1 VNRRGET
8 TAVQTNAVST
18 QRTEHDIAREK
29 MLEALDRIGAKT
41 IGEDGLVFQ
50 GTKFVL
56 PSTMNGRV
64 DDAIAYLMEYKET
77 QETEFSF
84 SRHFNYR
91 PWDGAAAFDRAMKR
105 VFGTA
110 GVGKSIQTMFGKIPP
125 QYKTIAVGPN
135 QEAQVPWGRVG
146 FSPIEAE
153 FTLGATRVENFG
165 VVFQLHVSAP
175 RKYRTHIEAFFQVVD
190 QELRTGSIYRGKA
203 ITGGGEP
210 NFLDTDAI
218 DPDKVVY
225 SPDTMVQLDTN
236 MWSLLRYT
244 DNMRKNGITL
254 KRAVLVEGPYG
265 TGKTL
270 AGMLTAKEAVANGW
284 TFILARPGQD
294 DLMEVLETAQLYAP
308 AVVWYEDIDTIGKG
322 HSDMQI
328 SRLLDV
334 LDGITNK
341 GTEVLAGFTTNHA
354 HKIQK
359 GVLRPGRLDA
369 VIHIGHL
376 DADGFQKLVRTTIP
390 KGQLGEVDFD
400 AVGKAFDG
408 LLPAF
413 AKEAINRAMQY
424 SMARNAGELGVIT
437 TEDLVHAAD
446 GLRPQLAMMEAAQEG
461 VKEHTLDTTFRQL
474 FSGQLDGVRLID
486 EDGDPWNGVE
496 LEVPGHK
503 ALNGAA
509 RHN

>member
-1 VNRRGET
+1 MTRNKIE
-8 TAVQTNAVST
+8 TNAVST
-18 QRTEHDIAREK
+18 KRTEHELARDE
-29 MLEALDRIGAKT
+29 MLRALDAIGAKT

-50 GTKFVL
+50 GNKFIL
-56 PSTMNGRV
+56 PLTMNGRV
-64 DDAIAYLMEYKET
+64 SDAIRYLEEYQET
-77 QETEFSF
+77 QETKFHF
-84 SRHFNYR
+84 SRNFNYR
-91 PWDGAAAFDRAMKR
+91 PWDGANAFDRAMKR

-110 GVGKSIQTMFGKIPP
+110 GVGKSIRTMFGEIPP
-125 QYKTIAVGPN
+125 QYREIAVGPN
-135 QEAQVPWGRVG
+135 ETRQVPWGRVA

-153 FTLGATRVENFG
+153 FTLGATRVENYG
-165 VVFQLHVSAP
+165 IVFELSASAP
-175 RKYRTHIEAFFQVVD
+175 RKYRTHVQAFFQVVE
-190 QELRTGSIYRGKA
+190 QELRENSIYKGQA

-210 NFLDTDAI
+210 NFLDTAAI
-218 DPDKVVY
+218 DPEQVVY
-225 SPDTMVQLDTN
+225 TPDVLVQLETN

-244 DNMRKNGITL
+244 DNMRRNGISL

-265 TGKTL
+265 TGKTM
-270 AGMLTAKEAVANGW
+270 AGMLTAKEAVAAGW

-376 DADGFQKLVRTTIP
+376 DGPRFERLVRATVPADG
-390 KGQLGEVDFD
+390 LGEVDFEK
-400 AVGKAFDG
+400 VGAAFDG

-424 SMARNAGELGVIT
+424 SMARNGGELAPINT
-437 TEDLVHAAD
+437 DDLVNAAA
-446 GLRPQLAMMEAAQEG
+446 GLRPQLAMMERAHEG
-461 VKEHTLDTTFRQL
+461 VREDTLTTTFQKL
-474 FSGQLDGVRLID
+474 FDGRLDGVRLLD
-486 EDGDPWNGVE
+486 EDGDPV
-496 LEVPGHK
+496 
-503 ALNGAA
+503 LNGAVLSVEGT
-509 RHN
+509 RSVNGSH